1 MSLNSRNAPSPVAG
15 GAATAVAS
23 SWWRRT
29 GFLSAVGQA
38 ALVAGVCLAG
48 WWLYGNLV
56 DNLTRTRIPTDF
68 DFLTQ
73 PTGFAIP
80 ENFGFDPDLPIWR
93 MVLIGVQN
101 TFLAGLVG
109 VLLASIVGLAVGIAR
124 LSSNWLVARLAQ
136 VYVEGFRNTPPLVVI
151 VFFSFAVFSF
161 GPLPVF
167 PEALDLKLPGSDSNW
182 LVLSKSRIGIPSLSA
197 ERHVG
202 LFWLL
207 VICGVVA
214 AALMWIRRS
223 RRHIR
228 TGQPHHRVLW
238 SLGVLVVVALIAF
251 VALGGPYAWSFPA
264 RSENGRRLISG
275 FGTSAA
281 YLSLTLALAL
291 YTASHIAEVVRAS
304 ILAVPKGQ
312 TEASSAL
319 ALSPFQRYRHVVL
332 PQGLRIAVPPTI
344 NQYLNLIKNT
354 SLGTVVGYADVT
366 NLTRTSIGNANP
378 APQSIA
384 VLMGVYLVFSLVIS
398 LLLNIY
404 NRTVQLRER

>member
-1 MSLNSRNAPSPVAG
+1 MALMSRSRPSPAPGG
-15 GAATAVAS
+15 GAAAVTD
-23 SWWRRT
+23 SWWRRA
-29 GFLSAVGQA
+29 GFLSALWQA

-56 DNLTRTRIPTDF
+56 ENLTRTRIPTDF
-68 DFLTQ
+68 GFLTQ

-80 ENFGFDPDLPIWR
+80 ENFGFDPSLPIWR

-109 VLLASIVGLAVGIAR
+109 IMLASIVGLVVGIAR
-124 LSSNWLVARLAQ
+124 LSSNWLVARMAQ
-136 VYVEGFRNTPPLVVI
+136 IYVEGFRNMPPLVVI

-167 PEALDLKLPGSDSNW
+167 PEALDLRLPGSDSNW

-197 ERHVG
+197 ERHIG
-202 LFWLL
+202 LFW
-207 VICGVVA
+207 VIVACGAVA
-214 AALMWIRRS
+214 GAAMWAWRS
-223 RRHIR
+223 RRHVR
-228 TGQPHHRVLW
+228 TGEPHHRVLW
-238 SLGVLVVVALIAF
+238 ALGAFAVVAIVAF
-251 VALGGPYAWSFPA
+251 AALGGPYAWSWPA
-264 RSENGRRLISG
+264 RSENGRRLVSG

-312 TEASSAL
+312 SEAAGAL
-319 ALSPFQRYRHVVL
+319 ALSPFQRYRHVIL

-344 NQYLNLIKNT
+344 NQYLNLVKNT

-398 LLLNIY
+398 LLLNVY
-404 NRTVQLRER
+404 NRSVQLRER

>member
-1 MSLNSRNAPSPVAG
+1 MSLSSRNAASPVAG
-15 GAATAVAS
+15 EPSVPVVS

-29 GFLSAVGQA
+29 GFLSAIWQA

-56 DNLTRTRIPTDF
+56 ENLSRTRIPTDF
-68 DFLTQ
+68 GFLTQ

-80 ENFGFDPDLPIWR
+80 ENFGFDPSLPIWR

-109 VLLASIVGLAVGIAR
+109 VLLASIVGLVVGVAR
-124 LSSNWLVARLAQ
+124 LSSNWLVARMAQ
-136 VYVEGFRNTPPLVVI
+136 VFVEGFRNTPPLVVI

-167 PEALDLKLPGSDSNW
+167 PEALDLRLPGSDSNW

-197 ERHVG
+197 ERNTG
-202 LFWLL
+202 LFWII
-207 VICGVVA
+207 VVCGVA
-214 AALMWIRRS
+214 AAAGVWIWRS
-223 RRHIR
+223 RRHVR
-228 TGQPHHRVLW
+228 TGEPHHRLLW
-238 SLGVLVVVALIAF
+238 ALGVFAAVVLVAF
-251 VALGGPYAWSFPA
+251 LALGGPYAWALPA

-312 TEASSAL
+312 SEAAGAL
-319 ALSPFQRYRHVVL
+319 ALSPLQRYRHVIL

-344 NQYLNLIKNT
+344 NQYLNLVKNT

-404 NRTVQLRER
+404 NRSVQLRER

>member
-1 MSLNSRNAPSPVAG
+1 MALMSRSRPSPAPGG
-15 GAATAVAS
+15 GAAAVTD
-23 SWWRRT
+23 SWWRRA
-29 GFLSAVGQA
+29 GFLSALWQA

-56 DNLTRTRIPTDF
+56 ENLTRTRIPTDF
-68 DFLTQ
+68 GFLTQ

-80 ENFGFDPDLPIWR
+80 ENFGFDPSLPIWR

-109 VLLASIVGLAVGIAR
+109 IMLASIVGLVVGIAR
-124 LSSNWLVARLAQ
+124 LSSNWLVARMAQ
-136 VYVEGFRNTPPLVVI
+136 VYVEGFRNMPPLVVI

-167 PEALDLKLPGSDSNW
+167 PEALDLRLPGSDSNW

-202 LFWLL
+202 LFW
-207 VICGVVA
+207 VIVACGAVA
-214 AALMWIRRS
+214 GAAMWAWRS
-223 RRHIR
+223 RRHVR
-228 TGQPHHRVLW
+228 TGEPHHRVLW
-238 SLGVLVVVALIAF
+238 ALGAFAVVAIVAF
-251 VALGGPYAWSFPA
+251 AALGGPYAWSWPA
-264 RSENGRRLISG
+264 RSENGRRLVSG

-312 TEASSAL
+312 SEAAGAL
-319 ALSPFQRYRHVVL
+319 ALSPFQRYRHVIL

-344 NQYLNLIKNT
+344 NQYLNLVKNT

-398 LLLNIY
+398 LLLNVY
-404 NRTVQLRER
+404 NRSVQLRER

>member
-1 MSLNSRNAPSPVAG
+1 M
-15 GAATAVAS
+15 
-23 SWWRRT
+23 
-29 GFLSAVGQA
+29 
-38 ALVAGVCLAG
+38 
-48 WWLYGNLV
+48 
-56 DNLTRTRIPTDF
+56 
-68 DFLTQ
+68 
-73 PTGFAIP
+73 
-80 ENFGFDPDLPIWR
+80 
-93 MVLIGVQN
+93 
-101 TFLAGLVG
+101 
-109 VLLASIVGLAVGIAR
+109 
-124 LSSNWLVARLAQ
+124 
-136 VYVEGFRNTPPLVVI
+136 
-151 VFFSFAVFSF
+151 FFSFAVFSF

-207 VICGVVA
+207 VVCGVVA
-214 AALMWIRRS
+214 AAGVWIWRS
-223 RRHIR
+223 RRHVR
-228 TGQPHHRVLW
+228 TGEPHHRVLW
-238 SLGVLVVVALIAF
+238 SLGLLVVVALVAF
-251 VALGGPYAWSFPA
+251 VALGGPYDWSWPA

-312 TEASSAL
+312 SEAAGAL
-319 ALSPFQRYRHVVL
+319 ALSPFQRYRHVIL

-344 NQYLNLIKNT
+344 NQYLNLVKNT

-384 VLMGVYLVFSLVIS
+384 VLMGVYLVFSLTIS

-404 NRTVQLRER
+404 NRTVQLQER

>member
-1 MSLNSRNAPSPVAG
+1 MALTTPNPPEPVAG
-15 GAATAVAS
+15 TPHAPAASA
-23 SWWRRT
+23 WWRRT

-38 ALVAGVCLAG
+38 ALVVAVVYAG

-56 DNLTRTRIPTDF
+56 DNLSKTRIPTDF

-80 ENFGFDPDLPIWR
+80 ENFGFDPSLPIWR

-101 TFLAGLVG
+101 TFLAGIVG
-109 VLLASIVGLAVGIAR
+109 VLLASIVGLVVGVAR
-124 LSSNWLVARLAQ
+124 LSGNWLVARMAQ

-167 PEALDLKLPGSDSNW
+167 PEAMDLRLPGSDSNW
-182 LVLSKSRIGIPSLSA
+182 VVLSKSRIGIPSLSA
-197 ERHVG
+197 ERHIG
-202 LFWLL
+202 LFWLI
-207 VICGVVA
+207 VACGVVA
-214 AALMWIRRS
+214 AAGAWAWRS
-223 RRHIR
+223 RRHVS
-228 TGQPHHRVLW
+228 TGEPHRRVLW
-238 SLGVLVVVALIAF
+238 ALGTLAVVVIVAF
-251 VALGGPYAWSFPA
+251 VALGGPYAWSWPA
-264 RSENGRRLISG
+264 RSENGRRLVSG

-312 TEASSAL
+312 SEAAGAL
-319 ALSPFQRYRHVVL
+319 ALSSFQRYRHVIL
-332 PQGLRIAVPPTI
+332 PQGLRVAVPPTI

-354 SLGTVVGYADVT
+354 SLGIVVGYADIT

-398 LLLNIY
+398 LILNLY

>member
-1 MSLNSRNAPSPVAG
+1 MALRSRFASPP
-15 GAATAVAS
+15 ATAEAEPGAAS
-23 SWWRRT
+23 SWWRNT

-38 ALVAGVCLAG
+38 ALVAAVCLAG

-56 DNLTRTRIPTDF
+56 ENLNRTRIPTDF
-68 DFLTQ
+68 GFLTQ

-80 ENFGFDPDLPIWR
+80 ENFGFDPSLPIWR
-93 MVLIGVQN
+93 MLLIGVQN

-136 VYVEGFRNTPPLVVI
+136 IYVEGFRNMPPLVVI

-167 PEALDLKLPGSDSNW
+167 PEALELRLPSSNSNW
-182 LVLSKSRIGIPSLSA
+182 LILSKSRIGIPSLSV
-197 ERHVG
+197 ERHAG

-207 VICGVVA
+207 VACGIATA
-214 AALMWIRRS
+214 AAVWVWRS
-223 RRHIR
+223 RRHVR
-228 TGQPHHRVLW
+228 TGEPHRRVLW
-238 SLGVLVVVALIAF
+238 SLGTLVIVGVVAF
-251 VALGGPYAWSFPA
+251 VALGGPYDWSWPA

-281 YLSLTLALAL
+281 YMSLTLALAL

-312 TEASSAL
+312 SEAAGAL
-319 ALSPFQRYRHVVL
+319 ALSPFQRYRHVIL

-344 NQYLNLIKNT
+344 NQYLNLVKNT
-354 SLGTVVGYADVT
+354 SLGTVVGYADIT

-384 VLMGVYLVFSLVIS
+384 VLMGVYLVFSLMIS

-404 NRTVQLRER
+404 NRRVQLRER

>member
-1 MSLNSRNAPSPVAG
+1 MALTTRTPSDPQSP
-15 GAATAVAS
+15 ATSA
-23 SWWRRT
+23 WWRRT
-29 GFLSAVGQA
+29 GFLSALGQA
-38 ALVAGVCLAG
+38 AVVVAVVYTGY
-48 WWLYGNLV
+48 WLFGNLV
-56 DNLTRTRIPTDF
+56 DNLNKTRIPTDF
-68 DFLTQ
+68 GFLTQ

-80 ENFGFDPDLPIWR
+80 ENFGFDPSLPIWR

-109 VLLASIVGLAVGIAR
+109 VLLASIVGLGVGIAR
-124 LSSNWLVARLAQ
+124 MSGNWLVARMAQ
-136 VYVEGFRNTPPLVVI
+136 IYVEGFRNTPPLVVI

-167 PEALDLKLPGSDSNW
+167 PEALDLRLPGTDSNW
-182 LVLSKSRIGIPSLSA
+182 VVLSKSRIGIPSLSA
-197 ERHVG
+197 ERHIG
-202 LFWLL
+202 TFWLIVVL
-207 VICGVVA
+207 GVVVA
-214 AALMWIRRS
+214 AGVWVWRS
-223 RRHIR
+223 RRHVR
-228 TGQPHHRVLW
+228 TGEPHRRVLW
-238 SLGVLVVVALIAF
+238 AVGTLVVIVVVVF
-251 VALGGPYAWSFPA
+251 VALGGPYAWSWPA
-264 RSENGRRLISG
+264 RSENGRRLVSG

-312 TEASSAL
+312 SEAAGAL
-319 ALSPFQRYRHVVL
+319 ALSPFQRYRHVIL

-354 SLGTVVGYADVT
+354 SLGTVVGYADIT
-366 NLTRTSIGNANP
+366 NLTRTTIGNANP

-384 VLMGVYLVFSLVIS
+384 VLMGVYLVFSLTIS
-398 LLLNIY
+398 LILNLY

>member
-1 MSLNSRNAPSPVAG
+1 MTPSSRNAPSPVAG
-15 GAATAVAS
+15 EPSATVAGG
-23 SWWRRT
+23 WWRRS

-80 ENFGFDPDLPIWR
+80 ENFGFDPSLPIWR

-101 TFLAGLVG
+101 TLLAGMVG
-109 VLLASIVGLAVGIAR
+109 VLLASILGLIVGIAR
-124 LSSNWLVARLAQ
+124 LSSNWLVARLAHT
-136 VYVEGFRNTPPLVVI
+136 YVEGFRNTPPLVVI

-167 PEALDLKLPGSDSNW
+167 PEALELRLPGSDSNW
-182 LVLSKSRIGIPSLSA
+182 LVLSKSRIGIPSLAA

-207 VICGVVA
+207 VVCGVVA
-214 AALMWIRRS
+214 AAAVWVRRN
-223 RRHIR
+223 RRHVR
-228 TGQPHHRVLW
+228 TGEPHHRVLW
-238 SLGVLVVVALIAF
+238 SLGVLVVVALVAF
-251 VALGGPYAWSFPA
+251 VALGGPYDWSWPA
-264 RSENGRRLISG
+264 RSENGRRLVSG

-304 ILAVPKGQ
+304 ILAVPVGQ
-312 TEASSAL
+312 SEAAGAL
-319 ALSPFQRYRHVVL
+319 ALSPFQRYRHVIL

-344 NQYLNLIKNT
+344 NQYLNLVKNT

>member
-1 MSLNSRNAPSPVAG
+1 MALTTRNSPDPQSP
-15 GAATAVAS
+15 AASA
-23 SWWRRT
+23 WWRRT
-29 GFLSAVGQA
+29 GFLSALGQA
-38 ALVAGVCLAG
+38 AVVVAVVYAG
-48 WWLYGNLV
+48 YWLFGNLV
-56 DNLTRTRIPTDF
+56 DNLNKTRIPTDF
-68 DFLTQ
+68 GFLTQ

-80 ENFGFDPDLPIWR
+80 ENFGFDPSLPIWR

-109 VLLASIVGLAVGIAR
+109 VLLASIVGLGVGIAR
-124 LSSNWLVARLAQ
+124 LSGNWLVARMAQ
-136 VYVEGFRNTPPLVVI
+136 IFVEGFRNTPPLVVI

-167 PEALDLKLPGSDSNW
+167 PEALDLRLPGTDSNW
-182 LVLSKSRIGIPSLSA
+182 VVLSKSRIGIPSLSA

-202 LFWLL
+202 MFWL
-207 VICGVVA
+207 IVV
-214 AALMWIRRS
+214 
-223 RRHIR
+223 
-228 TGQPHHRVLW
+228 
-238 SLGVLVVVALIAF
+238 LGVLVAAGVWVWRSRCHVRTGEPHRRVLWAIGTLAVVVIVAF
-251 VALGGPYAWSFPA
+251 VALGGPYAWSLPA
-264 RSENGRRLISG
+264 RSENGRRLVSG

-312 TEASSAL
+312 SEAAGAL
-319 ALSPFQRYRHVVL
+319 ALSPFQRYRHVIL

-354 SLGTVVGYADVT
+354 SLGTVVGYADIT

-384 VLMGVYLVFSLVIS
+384 VLMGVYLVFSLTIS
-398 LLLNIY
+398 LILNLY

>member
-1 MSLNSRNAPSPVAG
+1 MALTTRTSPDSQSP
-15 GAATAVAS
+15 AASA
-23 SWWRRT
+23 WWRRT
-29 GFLSAVGQA
+29 GFLSALGQA
-38 ALVAGVCLAG
+38 AVVVAVVYAG
-48 WWLYGNLV
+48 YWLFGNLV
-56 DNLTRTRIPTDF
+56 DNLNKTRIPTDF
-68 DFLTQ
+68 GFLTQ

-80 ENFGFDPDLPIWR
+80 ENFGFDPSLPIWR

-124 LSSNWLVARLAQ
+124 LSGNWLVARMAQ
-136 VYVEGFRNTPPLVVI
+136 IYVEGFRNTPPLVVI

-167 PEALDLKLPGSDSNW
+167 PEALDLRLPGTDSNW
-182 LVLSKSRIGIPSLSA
+182 VVLSKSRIGIPSLSA

-202 LFWLL
+202 MFWLIVVL
-207 VICGVVA
+207 GVVVA
-214 AALMWIRRS
+214 AGVWVWRS
-223 RRHIR
+223 RRHVR
-228 TGQPHHRVLW
+228 TGEPHRRVVWAIGTLA
-238 SLGVLVVVALIAF
+238 VVVIVAF
-251 VALGGPYAWSFPA
+251 VALGGPYAWSLPA
-264 RSENGRRLISG
+264 RSENGRRLVSG

-312 TEASSAL
+312 SEAAGAL
-319 ALSPFQRYRHVVL
+319 ALSPFQRYRHVIL

-354 SLGTVVGYADVT
+354 SLGTVVGYADIT

-384 VLMGVYLVFSLVIS
+384 VLMGVYLVFSLTIS
-398 LLLNIY
+398 LILNLY

>member
-1 MSLNSRNAPSPVAG
+1 MALTTRNSPDPQSP
-15 GAATAVAS
+15 AASA
-23 SWWRRT
+23 WWRRT
-29 GFLSAVGQA
+29 GFLSALGQA
-38 ALVAGVCLAG
+38 AVVVAVVYAG
-48 WWLYGNLV
+48 YWLFGNLV
-56 DNLTRTRIPTDF
+56 DNLNKTRIPTDF
-68 DFLTQ
+68 GFLTQ

-80 ENFGFDPDLPIWR
+80 ENFGFDPSLPIWR

-109 VLLASIVGLAVGIAR
+109 VLLASIVGLGVGIAR
-124 LSSNWLVARLAQ
+124 LSGNWLVARMAQ
-136 VYVEGFRNTPPLVVI
+136 IFVEGFRNTPPLVVI

-167 PEALDLKLPGSDSNW
+167 PEALDLRLPGTDSNW
-182 LVLSKSRIGIPSLSA
+182 VVLSKSRIGIPSLSA
-197 ERHVG
+197 ERHIG
-202 LFWLL
+202 MFWLIVVL
-207 VICGVVA
+207 GVLVA
-214 AALMWIRRS
+214 AGVWVWRS
-223 RRHIR
+223 RRHVR
-228 TGQPHHRVLW
+228 TGEPHRRVLW
-238 SLGVLVVVALIAF
+238 AVGTLAVVVIVAF
-251 VALGGPYAWSFPA
+251 VALGGPYAWSWPA
-264 RSENGRRLISG
+264 RSENGRRLVSG

-312 TEASSAL
+312 SEAAGAL
-319 ALSPFQRYRHVVL
+319 ALSPLQRYRHVIL

-354 SLGTVVGYADVT
+354 SLGTVVGYADIT

-384 VLMGVYLVFSLVIS
+384 VLMGVYLVFSLTIS
-398 LLLNIY
+398 LILNLY

>member
-1 MSLNSRNAPSPVAG
+1 MALSSRDATSPGATEPSAPAG
-15 GAATAVAS
+15 GG
-23 SWWRRT
+23 WWRRI

-38 ALVAGVCLAG
+38 ALVAAVCLAG

-80 ENFGFDPDLPIWR
+80 ENFGFDPDLAIWR

-109 VLLASIVGLAVGIAR
+109 VLLASIVGLIVGIAR

-151 VFFSFAVFSF
+151 IFFSFAVFSF

-182 LVLSKSRIGIPSLSA
+182 LVLSKSRIGIPSLAA
-197 ERHVG
+197 ESHTG
-202 LFWLL
+202 LFWIL
-207 VICGVVA
+207 VVCGAVA
-214 AALMWIRRS
+214 AVGVWGWRS

-238 SLGVLVVVALIAF
+238 SLGIFAVVAIAAF
-251 VALGGPYAWSFPA
+251 AALSGPYAWSWPA

-304 ILAVPKGQ
+304 ILAVPRGQ
-312 TEASSAL
+312 SEAAGAL
-319 ALSPFQRYRHVVL
+319 ALSPFQRYRHVIL

-344 NQYLNLIKNT
+344 NQYLNLVKNT

-384 VLMGVYLVFSLVIS
+384 VLMGVYLTFSLVIS

-404 NRTVQLRER
+404 NRRVQLRER

>member
-1 MSLNSRNAPSPVAG
+1 MALLSRSRPSPAAG
-15 GAATAVAS
+15 GGSAPVTG
-23 SWWRRT
+23 SWWRRA
-29 GFLSAVGQA
+29 GFLSALWQA
-38 ALVAGVCLAG
+38 ALVAAVCLAG

-68 DFLTQ
+68 GFLTQ

-80 ENFGFDPDLPIWR
+80 ENFGFDPSLPIWR

-109 VLLASIVGLAVGIAR
+109 IMLASIVGLAVGVAR
-124 LSSNWLVARLAQ
+124 LSSNWLVARMAQ
-136 VYVEGFRNTPPLVVI
+136 VYVEGFRNMPPLVVI

-167 PEALDLKLPGSDSNW
+167 PEALDLRLPGSDSNW

-202 LFWLL
+202 LFW
-207 VICGVVA
+207 VIVAAGAVA
-214 AALMWIRRS
+214 AAVAWAWRS
-223 RRHIR
+223 RRHVR
-228 TGQPHHRVLW
+228 TGEPHHRVLW
-238 SLGVLVVVALIAF
+238 ALGTFAVVAVVAF
-251 VALGGPYAWSFPA
+251 AALGGPYAWSWPA

-312 TEASSAL
+312 SEAAGAL
-319 ALSPFQRYRHVVL
+319 ALSPFQRYRHVIL

-384 VLMGVYLVFSLVIS
+384 VLMGVYLVFSLAIS

-404 NRTVQLRER
+404 NRRVQLRER